1 MILRATALSVLLAA
15 STPLAQPRPTQ
26 DALDGVDTVVLLT
39 QGKEVFGKEAFK
51 TTHGRLNYLFS
62 AAETKAEFEKNPE
75 KYAVQMGGLC
85 ARMAGTVIG
94 NPSNYVVHDGKIY
107 IFASDNCRALFLKT
121 PAKYMPRPAVSL

>member
-51 TTHGRLNYLFS
+51 TTSY
-62 AAETKAEFEKNPE
+62 EKAESV
-75 KYAVQMGGLC
+75 AAGG
-85 ARMAGTVIG
+85 AHHITG
-94 NPSNYVVHDGKIY
+94 NLQRRSEGNEN
-107 IFASDNCRALFLKT
+107 A
-121 PAKYMPRPAVSL
+121 